1 MIIDSH
7 QHPMPEVPQIMVEHG
22 IDVSVLL
29 PVGPGAFDRARAM
42 LRQAPEKYITF
53 FWIDIDDISQSL
65 IDLASAVS
73 EVGVRGL
80 KFQPLLQHFRA
91 DERRLYPVYE
101 KCLDLGLAVLF
112 HTGAVAFYQ
121 EYGIPHL
128 TKYGHPMPVD
138 QVAYD
143 FPDLPVILAHLGG
156 NYFYEAM
163 ILAEKHDNIYLDTA
177 YLPFYCRRLLPDVTP
192 IQMITRA
199 AEIVGPERIL
209 YGCEGL
215 SPRVI
220 QDSTLPDDAKKAIL
234 GGNAARL
241 LNIPE
246 R

>member
-7 QHPMPEVPQIMVEHG
+7 QHPMPEAPQVMADFG
-22 IDVSVLL
+22 IDISVLL
-29 PVGPGAFDRARAM
+29 PVGPGAFDKARAM
-42 LRQAPEKYITF
+42 LEHAPDKYVTF
-53 FWIDIDDISQSL
+53 FWVDIDDISRSL
-65 IDLASAVS
+65 SDLELAVG
-73 EVGVRGL
+73 EVGVRGI

-91 DERRLYPVYE
+91 SERRMYPVYE

-128 TKYGHPMPVD
+128 TEYGHPMPVD

-199 AEIVGPERIL
+199 AEIVGFERIL

-215 SPRVI
+215 SPEVI
-220 QDSTLPDDAKKAIL
+220 QNSDLSDDAKKAIL

-241 LNIPE
+241 LSIE
-246 R
+246 G

>member
-7 QHPMPEVPQIMVEHG
+7 QHPVPEVPGIMAQYG

-29 PVGPGAFDRARAM
+29 PVGPGAFDKARVM
-42 LRQAPEKYITF
+42 LQRAPEKYVTF
-53 FWIDIDDISQSL
+53 YWIDINDISQSL
-65 IDLASAVS
+65 IELESAVR
-73 EVGVRGL
+73 EVGVRGI
-80 KFQPLLQHFRA
+80 KFQPLLQHFWA

-101 KCLDLGLAVLF
+101 KCIDLDLAVLF

-128 TKYGHPMPVD
+128 TQYSHPMPID

-143 FPDLPVILAHLGG
+143 FPALSVILAHLGG
-156 NYFYEAM
+156 NYFYETM

-177 YLPFYCRRLLPDVTP
+177 YLPFFCRRLLPDITP
-192 IQMITRA
+192 IQMINRA

-215 SPRVI
+215 SPEVI
-220 QDSTLPDDAKKAIL
+220 QDSVLSTDAKRAIL

-241 LNIPE
+241 LKIPVH
-246 R
+246 